1 MDIKLY
7 LQVIRRWLWL
17 IVLMT
22 IIGAGVSYVLVQR
35 QPNAYQTQ
43 VKLLVG
49 PTINDTESVST
60 AQRGAPQV
68 IQTYANL
75 VTTRG
80 VLEAVINDLHLSIGP
95 NALAGMITVT
105 PNPDAQVL
113 TIAVRANDPKQ
124 AIAIANGL
132 GSELVKLYS
141 NRPTNSTSTSEVSG
155 QAVQLQKQIEQS
167 QARISQLE
175 ADLKTTSDMQNNPA
189 VVAQQK
195 KIADLEAQLAT
206 IPDATL
212 TKEMQDHET
221 RITQLEASLKG
232 TLAVDA
238 RRLILDQLSREDN
251 LLAGL
256 KSQINDQKRLL
267 LDQLGQE
274 RNRLNNLQTAAIQQ
288 QNQILN
294 QLATE
299 HTQLATTQ
307 RTLEALSPSLQKGLS
322 RQITV
327 IDPATNAPL
336 QTGNTLLIVL
346 AAAVAGMVLG
356 LTLAFLFEYFDDRIR
371 TPEQLGEATGARVW
385 GLLPK
390 PTDAPMLGRLKAGVT
405 SLTDQRTAE
414 SFRQLGVQLL
424 PNSTTNLG
432 SVLVSN
438 FEPGDAAARIA
449 SNLAITLA
457 RAGKRVLLIDGDLQ
471 QPVLGELFE
480 LGDRKGLAD
489 WLGDSATQPNI
500 VSIDWM
506 PGLSVLPVGPSDDNS
521 VPEMV
526 WTRMDT
532 LLKTMQM
539 QNDLIVV
546 AGPPL
551 TTSADSV
558 FFAEH
563 VDGVLAVAQCNHT
576 SRQKARQA
584 IENLR
589 ALGVQILGVVLA
601 MAGAPRLNAV
611 TMPAHHEM
619 PAPSSTPLISGERSF
634 AIESPKPDKGAAFG
648 AILASKTDASKTT
661 RTGVDKTQI

>member
-1 MDIKLY
+1 
-7 LQVIRRWLWL
+7 
-17 IVLMT
+17 
-22 IIGAGVSYVLVQR
+22 
-35 QPNAYQTQ
+35 
-43 VKLLVG
+43 
-49 PTINDTESVST
+49 
-60 AQRGAPQV
+60 
-68 IQTYANL
+68 
-75 VTTRG
+75 
-80 VLEAVINDLHLSIGP
+80 
-95 NALAGMITVT
+95 
-105 PNPDAQVL
+105 
-113 TIAVRANDPKQ
+113 
-124 AIAIANGL
+124 
-132 GSELVKLYS
+132 
-141 NRPTNSTSTSEVSG
+141 
-155 QAVQLQKQIEQS
+155 
-167 QARISQLE
+167 
-175 ADLKTTSDMQNNPA
+175 MQNNPT

-390 PTDAPMLGRLKAGVT
+390 PTDAPVLGRLKAGAT
-405 SLTDQRTAE
+405 SLTDQRIAE
-414 SFRQLGVQLL
+414 SFRQLSVQLL

-471 QPVLGELFE
+471 QPLLGELFE

-489 WLGDSATQPNI
+489 WLGDGATQPDI
-500 VSIDWM
+500 VSIEWM
-506 PGLSVLPVGPSDDNS
+506 PGLSVLPVGSSDNNS
-521 VPEMV
+521 VPEMI

-532 LLKTMQM
+532 LLKNVQA

-563 VDGVLAVAQCNHT
+563 VDGVLAVAQRNHT
-576 SRQKARQA
+576 TRQKARQA

-601 MAGAPRLNAV
+601 TAGAPRLNAV
-611 TMPAHHEM
+611 TMPAHREM

-634 AIESPKPDKGAAFG
+634 AIESPKPDTGAAFG
-648 AILASKTDASKTT
+648 AILASKTDASKTKG
-661 RTGVDKTQI
+661 TGVDKTQI